1 MEQLLKDDFEYYLD
15 HQSEFAEKYEGKYIV
30 IKNRRVLGTYDDEME
45 AVEKTA
51 RKHELGTFLVQECS
65 SDPDSTIE
73 TFHSRVGFS

>member
-1 MEQLLKDDFEYYLD
+1 MEQLLKDDFQYYLD
-15 HQSEFAEKYEGKYIV
+15 HQSELAQKYEGKYIV

-51 RKHELGTFLVQECS
+51 KKHELGTFLVQECS

-73 TFHSRVGFS
+73 TFHSRVCFS